1 MQFEIEYTTLQKI
14 YYTYIVLAIISTFV
28 FLYAK
33 CYFQFNTFDRFLY
46 KGNDNMIEYVL
57 FHIVTYFILGVL
69 FGFNHYII
77 MLLKTL
83 IIEIGISLIEKC
95 DIYDINISSVISS
108 ILIGMIS
115 FTFGCVLN
123 WYYFQQSF

>member
-1 MQFEIEYTTLQKI
+1 MQFQIDHETLQKI
-14 YYTYIVLAIISTFV
+14 YYTYVVLAITTTIL

-33 CYFQFNTFDRFLY
+33 CYFKFNTFDRFLY

-69 FGFNHYII
+69 FGFNQYIL
-77 MLLKTL
+77 MLIKTL
-83 IIEIGISLIEKC
+83 IIELCISIIDKC
-95 DIYDINISSVISS
+95 DIYNLNVSSAVSS

-115 FTFGCVLN
+115 FTFGCIVN
-123 WYYFQQSF
+123 WYYFPKSV